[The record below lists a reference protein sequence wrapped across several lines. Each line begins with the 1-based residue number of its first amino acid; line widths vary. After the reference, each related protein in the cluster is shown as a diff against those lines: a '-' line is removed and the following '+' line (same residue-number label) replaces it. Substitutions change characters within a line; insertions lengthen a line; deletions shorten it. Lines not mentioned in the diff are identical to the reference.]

1 MVNLHVNEM
10 ISTIMEFLINGILL
24 LLLVGFVIINKKFQ
38 NN

>member
-10 ISTIMEFLINGILL
+10 ISTIMEFLINGITL
-24 LLLVGFVIINKKFQ
+24 LLLVGFEIINNNFQ